1 MHARRHQSLTDKSK
15 KDRINQPTYINSPI
29 RSALR
34 YLMVRPSLGQ
44 KGMERQR
51 LTWDQQAFRI
61 GRALKVLKHE
71 RS

>member
-1 MHARRHQSLTDKSK
+1 VHARRHKPLTDKSK
-15 KDRINQPTYINSPI
+15 KDRINQPTHINSPI
-29 RSALR
+29 RPTMR
-34 YLMVRPSLGQ
+34 YLMVGPSLGQ

-61 GRALKVLKHE
+61 GRAREVLKHE